1 MEWFPKSPDTLRDM
15 NSNDIDQLLHRNGLN
30 LDLGEERERL
40 AELKAMRDAVSDKLM
55 AVTLD
60 GDDPVTYADYQIML
74 GRERRLDNRIW
85 ATRQA
90 IRELKAAG
98 AR

>member
-1 MEWFPKSPDTLRDM
+1 MAAVARSILPDTLRDM
-15 NSNDIDQLLHRNGLN
+15 SNNNDHLN
-30 LDLGEERERL
+30 LDLAMERDDL
-40 AELKAMRDAVSDKLM
+40 AELKAKRDAISDKLM

-60 GDDPVTYADYQIML
+60 GDDPVSHADYQIML
-74 GRERRLDNRIW
+74 GRERRLDNRI
-85 ATRQA
+85 AASRQA